1 MIPIPHNTRNQQQSD
16 TIQNK
21 RISQPSQQKPS
32 SNQNKSTATKETMCV
47 EIHHLLACGHYNED
61 FPNPFE
67 IRECQYVGL
76 TEEDKRFSD
85 RVNGKHT
92 VKQSDAHS
100 FDYDY
105 SAICEECREKEN
117 ERLRRRQ
124 PLKWPNARD
133 TI

>member
-1 MIPIPHNTRNQQQSD
+1 
-16 TIQNK
+16 
-21 RISQPSQQKPS
+21 
-32 SNQNKSTATKETMCV
+32 MCV

-92 VKQSDAHS
+92 VKQSDVHS

-105 SAICEECREKEN
+105 SAICEECREQEN

-124 PLKWPNARD
+124 PLKWPNARE

>member
-1 MIPIPHNTRNQQQSD
+1 MITAPQNTSISKATLPGTREEPKQVNQSLIISND
-16 TIQNK
+16 NK
-21 RISQPSQQKPS
+21 TTPT
-32 SNQNKSTATKETMCV
+32 KSKLRV
-47 EIHHLLACGHYNED
+47 EIYHLLACGHYNED

-76 TEEDKRFSD
+76 SDEDKRFSD

-92 VKQSDAHS
+92 VKQSEAHS

-124 PLKWPNARD
+124 PLKWPNATD

>member
-1 MIPIPHNTRNQQQSD
+1 
-16 TIQNK
+16 
-21 RISQPSQQKPS
+21 
-32 SNQNKSTATKETMCV
+32 MCV

-76 TEEDKRFSD
+76 SDADKRFSD

-100 FDYDY
+100 FDYDN

>member
-1 MIPIPHNTRNQQQSD
+1 
-16 TIQNK
+16 
-21 RISQPSQQKPS
+21 
-32 SNQNKSTATKETMCV
+32 MCV

-76 TEEDKRFSD
+76 SEEDKRFSD